1 MAKPQRKRKNNQQE
15 KTKATKP
22 ISALS
27 EYFLTIVICS
37 VVALFITTYIVH
49 PMSVPTPS
57 MEPTILVG
65 DRVLVDKFTI
75 RNGFYSRLPLGP
87 VHEIK
92 RHDIVVCKSPIQPD
106 ILLVKR
112 VIGLPGETLEI
123 RDKIVYIQGAPL
135 NESYKTHSD
144 EHIYAEGGPNSLI
157 QMDRDNYKAITIP
170 EDNYFV
176 MGDNRNNSTDSR
188 YWGFLKE
195 GEQLDHIKIR
205 VLDIFIPDKREGLGY
220 GGGGQII
227 PLIWNSILKL
237 GWKALDI
244 VGLKYVDAKTSGKGE
259 YIRVPFLCSIF
270 QALCWDTKVRGAAFF
285 IYWSWNNDKGDSRWV
300 RWDRIG
306 QSIR

>member
-1 MAKPQRKRKNNQQE
+1 MVLMNLQDNKEAMAKPQRKRKNNQQE

-22 ISALS
+22 ISALR

-176 MGDNRNNSTDSR
+176 MGDNRDDSLDSR
-188 YWGFLKE
+188 FWRFLPR
-195 GEQLDHIKIR
+195 H
-205 VLDIFIPDKREGLGY
+205 
-220 GGGGQII
+220 
-227 PLIWNSILKL
+227 N
-237 GWKALDI
+237 I
-244 VGLKYVDAKTSGKGE
+244 VGKPLFIFWSYADAPDAHLQSSPWELIQLYGE
-259 YIRVPFLCSIF
+259 RIIFFVTRTRWNRMGTLIR
-270 QALCWDTKVRGAAFF
+270 
-285 IYWSWNNDKGDSRWV
+285 
-300 RWDRIG
+300 
-306 QSIR
+306 